1 MMLAEIPLVLD
12 FIVFERHFLLTSLTH
27 STKLQI
33 MTGIKIKE
41 EYSLKANGSLIIP
54 EIKRQKK
61 KSTKRP

>member
-1 MMLAEIPLVLD
+1 MFAEIDLILGFV
-12 FIVFERHFLLTSLTH
+12 VFEGHFLLTILTH

-33 MTGIKIKE
+33 ITGIKIKE

-61 KSTKRP
+61 KSTNRP